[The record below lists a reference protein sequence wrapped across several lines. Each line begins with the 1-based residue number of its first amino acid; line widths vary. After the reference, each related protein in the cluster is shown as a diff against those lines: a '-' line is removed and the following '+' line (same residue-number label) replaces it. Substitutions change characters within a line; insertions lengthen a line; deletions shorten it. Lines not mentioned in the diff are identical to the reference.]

1 VVGGSF
7 GAGNYGMCGRAYDP
21 RFLFM
26 WPNSRISVM
35 GGEQAADVLATVKI
49 QQLAKQGKTLSA
61 ADIAAIRQP
70 ILEKYDRESSA
81 YYSSARLWDDGVID
95 PRRTRQVLAM
105 ALSSTLHHNWQET
118 RNGVFRM

>member
-1 VVGGSF
+1 
-7 GAGNYGMCGRAYDP
+7 MCGRAYDP